1 VRTIAVE
8 EPGHKELLKAID
20 AVGLRKVSIPVDG
33 DGLRM
38 DLLGRSDAGAV
49 LVTPAHQYPTGAV
62 LAPQRRAALLA
73 WAVQRKGIIL
83 EDDYDAEYRYDRE
96 PIGSLQ
102 GRAPDRVIYIGTASK
117 VLAPALR
124 LGWLALP
131 PDLVADAMDAKRSA
145 DHSSPIFDQLAL
157 ADFIERGELD
167 RHLRRTRLI
176 YRRRRD
182 RLVAALAS
190 HLPTLKP
197 RGIAA
202 GLHMMVELGA
212 SADERKI
219 VEAAARKSISLMG
232 VRSYRSDPD
241 AGPSALLLGFGWLT
255 EPTIDEAV
263 RRLGEVLREHD
274 VG

>member
-1 VRTIAVE
+1 
-8 EPGHKELLKAID
+8 
-20 AVGLRKVSIPVDG
+20 
-33 DGLRM
+33 
-38 DLLGRSDAGAV
+38 V

-62 LAPQRRAALLA
+62 LAPQRRAALLDWVA
-73 WAVQRKGIIL
+73 QRRAIII

-131 PDLVADAMDAKRSA
+131 PDLVADAIDAKRSA
-145 DHSSPIFDQLAL
+145 DHSSPVFDQLAL

-167 RHLRRTRLI
+167 RHVRRTRLI
-176 YRRRRD
+176 YRSRRD
-182 RLVAALAS
+182 RLVAALAK
-190 HLPTLKP
+190 HLPNLKP

-202 GLHMMVELGA
+202 GLHMMVELPAG
-212 SADERKI
+212 ADERKI
-219 VEAAARKSISLMG
+219 VEAAARKSIFLIG
-232 VRSYRSDPD
+232 VRSYRENVE
-241 AGPSALLLGFGWLT
+241 AGPAALLLGFGWLT
-255 EPTIDEAV
+255 ETRIDDAV
-263 RRLGEVLREHD
+263 RRLGGVLREHD